1 MLDCGHPDG
10 PDGRIIVERGG
21 MSLRDWFAGL
31 AMQGLIQKLNPRVN
45 QDHESAAPI
54 PASYCGIEGGD
65 SADRMASDSYWIADA
80 MLAERAES

>member
-1 MLDCGHPDG
+1 MIKLDGG
-10 PDGRIIVERGG
+10 PAFPGLYQATS